1 MKMSD
6 NFDREMVFEAAGR
19 VDVVGLCASWYI
31 GGGAVS
37 RARACLFIVCHISL
51 FIRL

>member
-1 MKMSD
+1 MEMSD
-6 NFDREMVFEAAGR
+6 NFDRERGFEAAGR
-19 VDVVGLCASWYI
+19 VEAVVLCASWYI
-31 GGGAVS
+31 GGGAAS